1 MTRFID
7 RALLERLV
15 ADARS
20 RLRLRINYNFH
31 PDDAYPAHRLLNA
44 IEPGSWLPP
53 HRHLD
58 PAKDESIIVIA
69 GVLGVILFDDE
80 GQVVEAR
87 RLAPGSDC
95 CGVDIPHGTWHTV
108 MALAAGTVIFEA
120 KAGPYRP
127 LIAEELAPW
136 VPGEQDPGTASYA
149 KSLRD
154 LFADE

>member
-7 RALLERLV
+7 RAMLERLA

-20 RLRLRINYNFH
+20 RPRLRINYNFH
-31 PDDAYPAHRLLNA
+31 PDDGFPAHRLLNA

-69 GVLGVILFDDE
+69 GVLGVILFDDA
-80 GQVVEAR
+80 GRVVEAR
-87 RLAPGSDC
+87 RLAPGGDC

-108 MALAAGTVIFEA
+108 MALAPGTVIFEA

-136 VPGEQDPGTASYA
+136 APREQDSGTASYA

>member
-1 MTRFID
+1 VTHFID
-7 RALLERLV
+7 RALLERL
-15 ADARS
+15 AAEARS
-20 RLRLRINYNFH
+20 RPRLRINYNFH
-31 PDDAYPAHRLLNA
+31 PEDAYPAHRLLNA

-127 LIAEELAPW
+127 LGNGELAPW
-136 VPGEQDPGTASYA
+136 APPENHADAQRYA
-149 KSLRD
+149 AELRG
-154 LFADE
+154 LFPAD